1 MKRSFSVVA
10 LFIGLAGYAQKQITI
25 AVNKPVTAVSPTMW
39 GIFFEDINFA
49 ADGGLYAEMV
59 KNRSFEFYNPF
70 MGWTEIKGK
79 DMKGKMLFI
88 NVSAKSPQNTRIAR
102 VTVDPAVGLYGI
114 ANEGFRGMG
123 VRENKQYNFTMLGQ
137 KTPGAEMK
145 VRVDLVSSSGVKI
158 GSTTVEGFPDK
169 WGKLKGTLTSTA
181 TDEKAHLELYFQ
193 GKGTVDVDMISLFPV
208 DTWKNRSNGLRPD
221 LVQKLADLKP
231 GFLRFPGG
239 CIVEGHELETRYQ
252 WKRTVGTVENRT
264 PIINRWNTEFK
275 QRATSDY
282 FQSFG
287 MGFFEY
293 FQLAEDIGAEPLPIL
308 NCGMACQFNTA
319 EVAPLDMLDPYV
331 QDALDL
337 VEFANGSDTSK
348 WGKVRAEMGHPKPF
362 NLKLMGVGNEQWD
375 EQYIERYKVFAK
387 ALKDKYPEIQLIS
400 AAGPNPEGPR
410 FDYAWKELRAL
421 NADLIDE
428 HYYQN
433 PQWFFSNA
441 SRYDNYPRSGPK
453 VFAGE
458 YASHGKD
465 TIAAESKNTW
475 ISALSE
481 AAFMT
486 GLERNADVVKMA
498 SYAPLFAHVEAWQW
512 RPDLIWYDNLR
523 SVATPNYWVQKL
535 FSNYKGTA
543 VVPALTDGKALAGSD
558 SVFASA
564 VVDKPR
570 GEVIIKMVNISSL
583 PVTYKVN
590 IGGAKMNQK
599 QAKLTVLA
607 SNEPL
612 VYNTLD
618 KQDNVSPVEKP
629 VDIRKDA
636 GMVVLSPMSV
646 NVLVVPC
653 NW

>member
-10 LFIGLAGYAQKQITI
+10 LFICLAGNAQKQITVS
-25 AVNKPVTAVSPTMW
+25 VNKPITAVSPTMW

-145 VRVDLVSSSGVKI
+145 VRVDLVSSSGAKI

-169 WGKLKGTLTSTA
+169 WGKLKGTLTSSA

-208 DTWKNRSNGLRPD
+208 DTWKNRANGLRPD

-231 GFLRFPGG
+231 GFIRFPGG

-252 WKRTVGTVENRT
+252 WKRTVGAVENRT

-337 VEFANGSDTSK
+337 VEFANGPDTSK

-387 ALKDKYPEIQLIS
+387 ALKEKYPDIQLIS
-400 AAGPNPEGPR
+400 AAGPSPDGPR
-410 FDYAWKELRAL
+410 FDY
-421 NADLIDE
+421 
-428 HYYQN
+428 
-433 PQWFFSNA
+433 
-441 SRYDNYPRSGPK
+441 
-453 VFAGE
+453 
-458 YASHGKD
+458 
-465 TIAAESKNTW
+465 
-475 ISALSE
+475 
-481 AAFMT
+481 
-486 GLERNADVVKMA
+486 
-498 SYAPLFAHVEAWQW
+498 
-512 RPDLIWYDNLR
+512 
-523 SVATPNYWVQKL
+523 
-535 FSNYKGTA
+535 
-543 VVPALTDGKALAGSD
+543 
-558 SVFASA
+558 
-564 VVDKPR
+564 
-570 GEVIIKMVNISSL
+570 
-583 PVTYKVN
+583 
-590 IGGAKMNQK
+590 
-599 QAKLTVLA
+599 
-607 SNEPL
+607 
-612 VYNTLD
+612 
-618 KQDNVSPVEKP
+618 
-629 VDIRKDA
+629 
-636 GMVVLSPMSV
+636 
-646 NVLVVPC
+646 
-653 NW
+653 